1 VPEAETVPEEETVPE
16 AETVPEERFRGGE
29 WFRPEGRAGPDE
41 RLFGGEQVLRGERHV
56 ADAGA
61 YAEDE
66 TGAQRVAAWGL
77 RRGHLVVVAVLLL
90 VAVVGVGVMVIRDR
104 PVRESVTQRP
114 VATAS
119 VVASSRSEATTASAS
134 PTPTSLVIHV
144 AGKVRKPGVIQ
155 LPPGSRVID
164 AVSASGGTLHGVD
177 LAALNLARPLVDG
190 EQVLVGVTAPPGAP
204 VQGAAP
210 GLGGSAGGSATTGQ
224 PGVPVNL
231 NTASLEELETLPG
244 VGPVLAQRIV
254 EFRMSQGSFARV
266 EDLQNVT
273 GIGEQKYADLRDR
286 VTV

>member
-1 VPEAETVPEEETVPE
+1 MPEEETE
-16 AETVPEERFRGGE
+16 PEEQFRSGE
-29 WFRPEGRAGPDE
+29 WFRTDGRSGRAEGSGFDD
-41 RLFGGEQVLRGERHV
+41 RLAAEMGAEEAGETDVQGV
-56 ADAGA
+56 A
-61 YAEDE
+61 
-66 TGAQRVAAWGL
+66 TWGL

-90 VAVVGVGVMVIRDR
+90 VAVVGVGVMVLRDR

-119 VVASSRSEATTASAS
+119 VVASSSPAATVATAS

-164 AVSASGGTLHGVD
+164 AVSASGGALHDVD
-177 LAALNLARPLVDG
+177 LAALNLARPLADG
-190 EQVLVGVTAPPGAP
+190 EQVLVGVTAPPGSS
-204 VQGAAP
+204 VQGAP
-210 GLGGSAGGSATTGQ
+210 GHGGSDAGSATTGQ
-224 PGVPVNL
+224 LGVPVNL
-231 NTASLEELETLPG
+231 NTATLEELETLPG

-254 EFRMSQGSFARV
+254 EFRMSQGRFARV

-273 GIGEQKYADLRDR
+273 GIGEKTYADLRDR

>member
-1 VPEAETVPEEETVPE
+1 M
-16 AETVPEERFRGGE
+16 PEERFRGGE

-61 YAEDE
+61 DAEDE
-66 TGAQRVAAWGL
+66 TCAQRVAAWGL

-119 VVASSRSEATTASAS
+119 VVASSSSEATTASASAS

-177 LAALNLARPLVDG
+177 LAALNLA
-190 EQVLVGVTAPPGAP
+190 
-204 VQGAAP
+204 
-210 GLGGSAGGSATTGQ
+210 
-224 PGVPVNL
+224 
-231 NTASLEELETLPG
+231 
-244 VGPVLAQRIV
+244 
-254 EFRMSQGSFARV
+254 
-266 EDLQNVT
+266 
-273 GIGEQKYADLRDR
+273 
-286 VTV
+286 